1 VNARDMIAKLVS
13 FDTVSRQSNLAL
25 IGFIEAYLQ
34 DLGVTTHRVPHEDG
48 SRTNLYATIG
58 PNEAGGVVLSG
69 HTDVVPVVG
78 QPWSTDPFTVVER
91 DGRLY
96 GRGTAD
102 MKSFL
107 AIALSLVPEMQ
118 HLSKPIH
125 LAFSYDEEVG
135 CLGAPAMIQQML
147 QVLPPPQAVIVG
159 EPTSMQVVNAHKGV
173 TALRSTVTG
182 FEVHSSQPHRGV
194 NAVSI
199 AARLI
204 GYINELADH
213 RAQAG
218 GAEGFDPPYTTIHV
232 GTVHGGTALNIVPRH
247 CEFLWDI
254 RHVPGDDPEA
264 IIAGVNAYCQREL
277 LPAMHAR
284 STETGIHTEKLAQVP
299 ALAAQTENPAT
310 ALAQQLSGENA
321 THKVA
326 FGAEAGQFQEAGF
339 ATVICGPG
347 SIDQAHQPDE
357 YISLEQVAAGEA
369 FIRRLIQRLA

>member
-1 VNARDMIAKLVS
+1 MNARDMIAKLVS
-13 FDTVSRQSNLAL
+13 FETVSRQSNLEL
-25 IGFIEAYLQ
+25 IAFIEEYLQ
-34 DLGVTTHRVPHEDG
+34 GLGIASQRVAHEDG

-58 PNEAGGVVLSG
+58 PPEAGGVVLSG

-78 QPWSTDPFTVVER
+78 QPWTSDPFTVVER
-91 DGRLY
+91 DGKLY

-118 HLSKPIH
+118 HLRKPIH

-135 CLGAPAMIQQML
+135 CLGAPAMIQHL
-147 QVLPPPQAVIVG
+147 VEYLPHPQAVIVG
-159 EPTSMQVVNAHKGV
+159 EPTSMRVVTAHKGV
-173 TALRSTVTG
+173 TAIRSTVTG

-199 AARLI
+199 AAQLI
-204 GYINELADH
+204 HYINQLAEE

-232 GTVHGGTALNIVPRH
+232 GPIQGGTALNIVPRH

-264 IIAGVNAYCQREL
+264 IIAGVKAYCQEAL
-277 LPAMHAR
+277 LPTMHAR
-284 STETGIHTEKLAQVP
+284 AIGTGIHTEQLAQVP
-299 ALAAQTENPAT
+299 ALADQEDNPAT
-310 ALAQQLSGENA
+310 VLAQQLSGENA
-321 THKVA
+321 TYKVA

-357 YISLEQVAAGEA
+357 YISLAQVAAGEA
-369 FIRRLIQRLA
+369 FIRRLIQRLT